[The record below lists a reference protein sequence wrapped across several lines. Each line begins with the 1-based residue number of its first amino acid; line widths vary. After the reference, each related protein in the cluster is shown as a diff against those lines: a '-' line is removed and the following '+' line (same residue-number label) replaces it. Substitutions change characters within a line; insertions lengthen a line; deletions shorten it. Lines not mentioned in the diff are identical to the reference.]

1 MILPGGS
8 MAFNLLNI
16 GSQALLANR
25 TALTTVGQNIA
36 NASTEGYSRQDANFV
51 SLNDLQ
57 GTYIQDIDRATDQFI
72 VQQYWSDLSGFSSLN
87 IQDGL
92 INQTDNLL
100 ATDSTNISAAL
111 DTYFQAMQNVV
122 DDPTSNANREL
133 FIAES
138 DSLTDRFNS
147 LYANLNAQNDAVN
160 ATMTVAAENLTD
172 YTKSVAQLN
181 DQISY
186 LKSVGQPVNELL
198 DQRDVLVNQIA
209 EIVDINVV
217 EQGDGYNIFL
227 GNGQPLIVGQTV
239 NEVQIRRGDPDTSQ
253 PELYIMQSGSEVNI
267 TQQVSGGVLGGV
279 KEFRN
284 EVLNPALNELG
295 RIAIALAD
303 ETNTQH
309 NKGLDLNNELGGD
322 IFTDINSD
330 EAMRSRIAGDSQNL
344 STLNYAYVQI
354 DDVSELTADDYQF
367 NIASNDKLIVRR
379 LPGESVINLTQ
390 VASVNDV
397 VDGTYY
403 LDSSSGEVTVKF
415 EGLHVDIDANSF
427 LAVGDEFLIQ
437 PTRDQASLIATVIT
451 DPSQLALAN
460 PVSITTNPNNNGTAV
475 ASVAVA
481 NADSAVFS
489 EIADTGQLK
498 PPLEIVFSLN
508 SAGEMSYTI
517 FDITNPDDPQA
528 LDLDNDGDVKVQ
540 YTSGDVIAISGPG
553 VDSIEIN
560 GVEQNGIEI
569 TIEGDPTVG
578 DRFTFDFNKDGISD
592 NRNALALSEIQGK
605 NILSEGSMQDH
616 YSGLIEKIGSKAAAG
631 QINLIASESV
641 LQSTQ
646 STLASIIGVNL
657 DEEAARLV
665 QYQQAY
671 SASAQLI
678 TTSQTLFDTLLNS
691 F

>member
-1 MILPGGS
+1 

-25 TALTTVGQNIA
+25 TALSTVGQNIA
-36 NASTEGYSRQDANFV
+36 NASTEGYSRQEANFV
-51 SLNDLQ
+51 SVVGRQ
-57 GTYIQDIDRATDQFI
+57 GTYIQDIDRATDQFV
-72 VQQYWSDLSGFSSLN
+72 VQQYWSDLSSYSSLN
-87 IQDGL
+87 LQDSL

-100 ATDSTNISAAL
+100 ATSSTNVSAAL

-122 DDPTSNANREL
+122 DDPTSTANREL
-133 FIAES
+133 FIAEA

-147 LYANLNAQNDAVN
+147 LYANLDTQNDAVN

-186 LKSVGQPVNELL
+186 LKSVDQPVNELL
-198 DQRDVLVNQIA
+198 DQRDVLVNKIA

-217 EQGDGYNIFL
+217 EQGDGFNIFI

-239 NEVQIRRGDPDTSQ
+239 NEVEIRQGDPDASQ

-284 EVLNPALNELG
+284 EVLNPAFNELG

-322 IFTDINSD
+322 VFTDINS
-330 EAMRSRIAGDSQNL
+330 EAAMRSRIAGDSQNL
-344 STLNYAYVQI
+344 SSLQSAYVQI
-354 DDVSELTADDYQF
+354 DDVSELTADDYLF
-367 NIASNDKLIVRR
+367 KIANDDKLTIKR
-379 LPGESVINLTQ
+379 LPTGSVINLTK
-390 VASVNDV
+390 VATAANV

-403 LDSSSGEVTVKF
+403 LDNSSGELTVKF
-415 EGLHVDIDANSF
+415 EGIHVEMEANSY
-427 LAVGDEFLIQ
+427 LAVGDEFVVQ
-437 PTRDQASLIATVIT
+437 PTRNQASLIDSVIT
-451 DPSQLALAN
+451 DPAQLALAN
-460 PVSITTNPNNNGTAV
+460 PVSVTTNPNNNGTAV
-475 ASVAVA
+475 ASV
-481 NADSAVFS
+481 
-489 EIADTGQLK
+489 EIANPDSTIFANIATTGQLD
-498 PPLEIVFSLN
+498 PPIEIVFTEN
-508 SAGEMSYTI
+508 SSGDMEYTLY
-517 FDITNPDDPQA
+517 DISNPDDPQA
-528 LDLDNDGDVKVQ
+528 LDIDGDGTDEVA
-540 YTSGDVIAISGPG
+540 YTSGGVIEVG
-553 VDSIEIN
+553 E
-560 GVEQNGIEI
+560 IEI
-569 TIEGDPTVG
+569 TIAGEPRVG

-592 NRNALALSEIQGK
+592 NRNALALSEIQDK
-605 NILSEGSMQDH
+605 KILSNGSMQDH
-616 YSGLIEKIGSKAAAG
+616 YSGLIEKIGSRAATG

-671 SASAQLI
+671 AASAQLI

>member
-1 MILPGGS
+1 

-16 GSQALLANR
+16 GSQALLANK
-25 TALTTVGQNIA
+25 TALSTVGQNIA
-36 NASTEGYSRQDANFV
+36 NASTEGYSRQEANFV
-51 SLNDLQ
+51 SVVGRQ
-57 GTYIQDIDRATDQFI
+57 GTYIQDIDRATNQFV
-72 VQQYWSDLSGFSSLN
+72 VQQYWSDLASFSSLN
-87 IQDGL
+87 LQDSL
-92 INQTDNLL
+92 TSQTDNLL
-100 ATDSTNISAAL
+100 ATSSTNMSAAL

-122 DDPTSNANREL
+122 DDPTSTANREL
-133 FIAES
+133 FIAEA

-160 ATMTVAAENLTD
+160 ATMTVAAENLSD

-181 DQISY
+181 DQITY
-186 LKSVGQPVNELL
+186 LKGVDQPVNELL

-217 EQGDGYNIFL
+217 EQGDSYNIFI
-227 GNGQPLIVGQTV
+227 GNGQPLIVGQAV
-239 NEVQIRRGDPDTSQ
+239 SDIEIRQGDPDPTQ
-253 PELYIMQSGSEVNI
+253 PELYIMQSGSQINI

-295 RIAIALAD
+295 RIALALAD

-322 IFTDINSD
+322 VFSDINSTA
-330 EAMRSRIAGDSQNL
+330 AMQSRVAADSQNL
-344 STLNYAYVQI
+344 SSVKSAYVQI
-354 DDVSELTADDYQF
+354 DSVSELTVDDYLF
-367 NIASNDKLIVRR
+367 KIANDDTLVLKR
-379 LPGESVINLTQ
+379 LPTESVINLTQ
-390 VASVNDV
+390 VATASAV

-403 LDSSSGEVTVKF
+403 LDSGTGVLKAKLD
-415 EGLHVDIDANSF
+415 GIDVEITGNSY
-427 LAVGDEFLIQ
+427 LAVGDEFLVQ
-437 PTRDQASLIATVIT
+437 PTRNQASLIESVIS
-451 DPSQLALAN
+451 DPRQLALAN
-460 PVSITTNPNNNGTAV
+460 PVSVTTNPNNNGTAV
-475 ASVAVA
+475 ASVEVV
-481 NADSAVFS
+481 NPKSTIFS
-489 EIADTGQLK
+489 DIASTGQLK
-498 PPLEIVFSLN
+498 PPIEIVFTQN
-508 SAGEMSYTI
+508 GTVMQYTI
-517 FDITNPDDPQA
+517 YDISNPDSPKA
-528 LDLDNDGDVKVQ
+528 LDLDGDLTNEVV
-540 YTSGDVIAISGPG
+540 YTSGDVIKIDG
-553 VDSIEIN
+553 VAIN
-560 GVEQNGIEI
+560 GIEMNGIEI
-569 TIEGDPTVG
+569 TIAGEPRVG

-592 NRNALALSEIQGK
+592 NRNALALSEIQDK
-605 NILSEGSMQDH
+605 KILSNGSMQDH
-616 YSGLIEKIGSKAAAG
+616 YAGLIEKIGSRAAAG

>member
-1 MILPGGS
+1 

-16 GSQALLANR
+16 GSQALLANK
-25 TALTTVGQNIA
+25 TALSTVGQNIA
-36 NASTEGYSRQDANFV
+36 NASTEGYSRQEANFV
-51 SLNDLQ
+51 SVVGRQ
-57 GTYIQDIDRATDQFI
+57 GTYIQDIDRATNQFV
-72 VQQYWSDLSGFSSLN
+72 VQQYWSDLASFSSLN
-87 IQDGL
+87 LQDSL
-92 INQTDNLL
+92 TSQTDNLL
-100 ATDSTNISAAL
+100 ATSSTNMSAAL

-122 DDPTSNANREL
+122 DDPTSTANREL
-133 FIAES
+133 FIAEA

-160 ATMTVAAENLTD
+160 ATMTVAAENLSD

-181 DQISY
+181 DQITY
-186 LKSVGQPVNELL
+186 LKGVDQPVNELL
-198 DQRDVLVNQIA
+198 DQRDVLVNKIA

-217 EQGDGYNIFL
+217 EQGDSYNIFI
-227 GNGQPLIVGQTV
+227 GNGQPLIVGQAV
-239 NEVQIRRGDPDTSQ
+239 SDIEIRQGDPDPTQ
-253 PELYIMQSGSEVNI
+253 PELYIMQSGSQINI

-295 RIAIALAD
+295 RIALALAD

-322 IFTDINSD
+322 VFSDINSTA
-330 EAMRSRIAGDSQNL
+330 AMQSRVAADSQNL
-344 STLNYAYVQI
+344 SSVKSAYVQI
-354 DDVSELTADDYQF
+354 DSVSELTVDDYLF
-367 NIASNDKLIVRR
+367 KIANDDTLVLKR
-379 LPGESVINLTQ
+379 LPTESVINLTQ
-390 VASVNDV
+390 VATASAV

-403 LDSSSGEVTVKF
+403 LDSGTGVLKAKLD
-415 EGLHVDIDANSF
+415 GIDVEITGNSY
-427 LAVGDEFLIQ
+427 LAVGDEFLVQ
-437 PTRDQASLIATVIT
+437 PTRNQASLIESVIS
-451 DPSQLALAN
+451 DPRQLALAN
-460 PVSITTNPNNNGTAV
+460 PVSVTTNPNNNGTAV
-475 ASVAVA
+475 ASVEVV
-481 NADSAVFS
+481 NPKSTIFS
-489 EIADTGQLK
+489 DIASTGQLK
-498 PPLEIVFSLN
+498 PPIEIVFTQN
-508 SAGEMSYTI
+508 GTVMQYTI
-517 FDITNPDDPQA
+517 YDISNPDSPKA
-528 LDLDNDGDVKVQ
+528 LDLDGDLTNEVV
-540 YTSGDVIAISGPG
+540 YTSGDVIKIDG
-553 VDSIEIN
+553 VAIN
-560 GVEQNGIEI
+560 GIEMNGIEI
-569 TIEGDPTVG
+569 TIAGEPRVG

-592 NRNALALSEIQGK
+592 NRNALALSEIQDK
-605 NILSEGSMQDH
+605 KILSNGSMQDH
-616 YSGLIEKIGSKAAAG
+616 YAGLIEKIGSRAAAG